1 MTTRTRE
8 DELRDIPLW
17 KANKQTW
24 PAGVRE
30 IGMEETDCLGVDR
43 RGNLYWDGKPVEV
56 RHFWLT
62 RWQRVGAV
70 IVTLSALIVAIA
82 AVTQAWVAYEDW
94 ACRAGWPSLV
104 CAQSE

>member
-1 MTTRTRE
+1 MATRTRD
-8 DELRDIPLW
+8 DELREVPLW
-17 KANKQTW
+17 KANKQNW

-62 RWQRVGAV
+62 RWQKVGVV
-70 IVTLSALIVAIA
+70 IIAISALIGGIGA
-82 AVTQAWVAYEDW
+82 AALGWVAYEEW
-94 ACRAGWPSLV
+94 ACRAGWPSVV